1 MIINCSSAVWKC
13 QGTTH
18 PRDAFRI
25 NVERPVAGS
34 PVSTADDRHLTSV
47 SGANRTVES
56 GLMAPVAVSSA
67 STGPLMKTARNPAS
81 FQFVC
86 CVISEPYAYAIDQ
99 TQSCD
104 GSAGRR

>member
-25 NVERPVAGS
+25 NVECPVAGS

-47 SGANRTVES
+47 SRANRTDAS
-56 GLMAPVAVSSA
+56 GLIAPVTASSA
-67 STGPLMKTARNPAS
+67 STGPLTKTARTTAS

-86 CVISEPYAYAIDQ
+86 CVISEP
-99 TQSCD
+99 TPLCD
-104 GSAGRR
+104 GAGEEGASHKRV